1 MKTVGEIIRTA
12 RQKRGLSIE
21 QLSVLT
27 KIDSKYI
34 DALEANRYHDLPS
47 ETFIKGFI
55 RNIGQ
60 RLSHN
65 PDELI
70 AIFRRD
76 FRQPD
81 RIRKVKIRHRTVL
94 PGISLQILPFVLGG
108 LVFAVYLIFQF
119 RAILTPPKLE
129 IIKPTNSSV
138 LVSPIVIEGDTSID
152 STVYINE
159 ETLVK
164 PDSSGHFTA
173 RINLPVGEIVLKVK
187 STNRFSRSS
196 EKEIPVTVIS
206 K

>member
-1 MKTVGEIIRTA
+1 
-12 RQKRGLSIE
+12 
-21 QLSVLT
+21 
-27 KIDSKYI
+27 
-34 DALEANRYHDLPS
+34 
-47 ETFIKGFI
+47 
-55 RNIGQ
+55 
-60 RLSHN
+60 
-65 PDELI
+65 
-70 AIFRRD
+70 
-76 FRQPD
+76 
-81 RIRKVKIRHRTVL
+81 
-94 PGISLQILPFVLGG
+94 

>member
-12 RQKRGLSIE
+12 RQKRGLSVE

-27 KIDSKYI
+27 KIDNKYI
-34 DALEANRYHDLPS
+34 NALEANRYHDLPS

-60 RLSHN
+60 RLSQN

-81 RIRKVKIRHRTVL
+81 RAHKTKIRHRMVL

-108 LVFAVYLIFQF
+108 LVFVVYLIFQF

-138 LVSPIVIEGDTSID
+138 LVSPINIEGDTSID
-152 STVYINE
+152 ATVYINE

-164 PDSSGHFTA
+164 PDSSGHFTV
-173 RINLPVGEIVLKVK
+173 RINLPVGEVVLKIK
-187 STNRFSRSS
+187 STNRFSRTSV
-196 EKEIPVTVIS
+196 KEIPVTIIS

>member
-12 RQKRGLSIE
+12 RQKRCLSIE

-34 DALEANRYHDLPS
+34 DALEADRYHDLPS

-81 RIRKVKIRHRTVL
+81 RVRKVKTRHRTVL

-129 IIKPTNSSV
+129 IIKPANSSV